1 MKLDTRGMR
10 FNIKEGHAVAFD
22 FDGVIHRYSKGW
34 QDGSIYDTYNQEIL
48 DLILILNAMKV
59 PVFILSTREPK
70 QIKEWWD
77 KQGFIMQAEV
87 IESDKTFFN
96 ELDFIG
102 ITRTKLPAQ
111 IYVDDRAYRYTDQ
124 TVKDFLLDFKSKNN
138 RKKLKECPFCGEEAI
153 IKQCFEEYFVQ
164 CSRCNAIIQ
173 TYVQKEEAIE
183 AWNRR
188 VGR

>member
-10 FNIKEGHAVAFD
+10 FNIKKGHAVAFD

-34 QDGSIYDTYNQEIL
+34 QDGSIYDTYNREIL
-48 DLILILNAMKV
+48 DLILILNTMKV

-77 KQGFIMQAEV
+77 KQDFSMKAEV

-111 IYVDDRAYRYTDQ
+111 IYVDDRAYKYTDQ

-138 RKKLKECPFCGEEAI
+138 WKNQRNARFVVEKVDIMELRKYIEHFSLPGMGNQMVVRRTLPTGKAKENIA
-153 IKQCFEEYFVQ
+153 
-164 CSRCNAIIQ
+164 
-173 TYVQKEEAIE
+173 
-183 AWNRR
+183 
-188 VGR
+188 